1 MPYRALS
8 VLLLDDNTHM
18 RSLMR
23 AILKGLGV
31 QRVFDANDAAE
42 AFEILRTN
50 QIDIA
55 FIDYRLGDLDGVE
68 FAKLVRT
75 APDSPD
81 PYLAMIMVTA
91 YSERSRV
98 YEAVN
103 SGVDEFL
110 AKPIRAAD
118 VAMRIDAVVRR
129 RRAFVRTASYFGP
142 DRRRREDPNYR
153 GKRRRAADKTEA
165 APADAKPD

>member
-8 VLLLDDNTHM
+8 ILLLDDNGHM
-18 RSLMR
+18 RSLLR

-31 QRVFDANDAAE
+31 QRVFDATDAAE
-42 AFEILRTN
+42 AFELLRTN

-55 FIDYRLGDLDGVE
+55 FVDYRLGDLDGVE

-81 PYLAMIMVTA
+81 PYLAMCMVTA

-98 YEAVN
+98 YEAIN
-103 SGVDEFL
+103 SGIDEFL

-118 VAMRIDAVVRR
+118 VAMRIDAIIRR
-129 RRAFVRTASYFGP
+129 RRPFVKTASYFGP

-153 GKRRRAADKTEA
+153 GKRRRASDKETAE
-165 APADAKPD
+165 KTGE